1 MTGAEEMPRVAGS
14 GQASGAAEADI
25 RALVHQGTSGAGH
38 IIRRLFQLRTRMWQE
53 TVPTDLTGP
62 QYTVLGTLY
71 IHGSMDQ
78 RTLGGHAGLDKS
90 TAAPIVERLRG
101 RGLLTIT
108 RDPAD
113 ARRKLL
119 DLTPEGREIVVRTA
133 PFAAE
138 VDEQLLAAL
147 TPDEREIFSR
157 LTGRVLQAETQR

>member
-1 MTGAEEMPRVAGS
+1 MTGAEEMPRVADS

-119 DLTPEGREIVVRTA
+119 DLTPEGHEIVARTA

>member
-1 MTGAEEMPRVAGS
+1 MAAAEETPEAVGLDPAPDSEAGV
-14 GQASGAAEADI
+14 
-25 RALVHQGTSGAGH
+25 RAQVRQGTSGAGH

-53 TVPTDLTGP
+53 TVPCDLTGP
-62 QYTVLGTLY
+62 QYTVLGTIY
-71 IHGSMDQ
+71 MHGSMDQ
-78 RTLGGHAGLDKS
+78 RTLGSHAGLDKS

-108 RDPAD
+108 RDTAD

-119 DLTPEGREIVVRTA
+119 DLTPEGRDMVVRTA

-147 TPDEREIFSR
+147 TADERQVFSR
-157 LTGRVLQAETQR
+157 LTGRLLEGETPR